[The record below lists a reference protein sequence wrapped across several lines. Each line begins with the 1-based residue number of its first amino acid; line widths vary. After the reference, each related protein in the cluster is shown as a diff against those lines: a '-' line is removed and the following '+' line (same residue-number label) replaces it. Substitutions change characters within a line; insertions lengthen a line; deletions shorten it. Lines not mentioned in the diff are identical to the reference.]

1 MTVHEQDLTEPT
13 LKLLDS
19 KPNGFMP
26 TRDIIAE
33 LEQLFGPTGK
43 DAQIAY
49 GRRDTYFTQKVRN
62 MISHRKSNTSFINRG
77 LAEYKPDK
85 NGLQITAAGRKHIS
99 SDAA

>member
-1 MTVHEQDLTEPT
+1 MTVREQDLTGPT

-33 LEQLFGPTGK
+33 LEQIFGPTGK

-49 GRRDTYFTQKVRN
+49 GRGDTYFTQKVRN
-62 MISHRKSNTSFINRG
+62 MISHRESTTSFIKQG
-77 LAEYKPDK
+77 LAEYKPDE
-85 NGLQITAAGRKHIS
+85 NGLQITPAGRKYIS
-99 SDAA
+99 DEAA